1 MFDFKNVPIPDYSR
15 NEDRI
20 NSITHMIGVPF
31 AVFALVMCI
40 TRCVNLS
47 NYGFIPVVIVYGIT
61 MIILYASSAVY
72 HGFSPSF
79 PKRVLRVVDHSV
91 IFLLIA
97 GTVTPFSLIA
107 IKAVSFKMGAAV
119 CIVNWILAV
128 LGIFF
133 TFMNQEKFK
142 VVQMIMYM
150 VMGWS
155 VIISLPRVYKF
166 SEFGKMSVIFIL
178 AGGITY
184 TVGAILY
191 GIGKKVKYI
200 HSVFHIF
207 ILAGSVL
214 QFVGIY
220 KYMLA
225 M

>member
-1 MFDFKNVPIPDYSR
+1 MFDFKSVPIPNYSR
-15 NEDRI
+15 KEDWV
-20 NSITHMIGVPF
+20 NSVTHMIGVPF

-40 TRCVNLS
+40 AKCVRLS
-47 NYGFIPVVIVYGIT
+47 NFGFIPSVVTYGIT

-72 HGFSPSF
+72 HGFNPSF

-107 IKAVSFKMGAAV
+107 IKAVNFKMGMAI
-119 CIVNWILAV
+119 CIFNWVMAV

-150 VMGWS
+150 TMGWS
-155 VIISLPRVYKF
+155 VIIGLSRVYKF
-166 SEFGKMSVIFIL
+166 SELGKMSVIFIL
-178 AGGITY
+178 AGGIIY
-184 TVGAILY
+184 TVGAVLY

-207 ILAGSVL
+207 ILAGSAL

-220 KYMLA
+220 KYMIA